1 MRNVCRVLA
10 LATFVAVTV
19 TACKPEPDIGYIEIK
34 TLPAVTSVQQP
45 TFYLDMVKL
54 DPVKKGVAVLRQR
67 VGTIKL
73 ATEGAVGSPA
83 LLCEV
88 VVRKNR
94 ITTVTVSVIERPLR
108 CQCRTGP
115 GSKDKPARS
124 CVS

>member
-1 MRNVCRVLA
+1 MSGLSRVLA
-10 LATFVAVTV
+10 SCTLVAVTL
-19 TACKPEPDIGYIEIK
+19 TACKPEMDVGYVELK
-34 TLPAVTSVQQP
+34 TVPATTSVQQP

-73 ATEGAVGSPA
+73 ATEAGAGSPA
-83 LLCEV
+83 VLCEV
-88 VVRKNR
+88 VVKKNR

-115 GSKDKPARS
+115 GAKEQPART

>member
-1 MRNVCRVLA
+1 MCNVYRVLA
-10 LATFVAVTV
+10 LSTLVAVTL
-19 TACKPEPDIGYIEIK
+19 TACKQDPHIGYIELRTI
-34 TLPAVTSVQQP
+34 PAVTAVQQP

-67 VGTIKL
+67 VGAIKL
-73 ATEGAVGSPA
+73 ATEGGMGTPA

-88 VVRKNR
+88 VVKKNR
-94 ITTVTVSVIERPLR
+94 ITTVTVSVLERPLR

-115 GSKDKPARS
+115 GVKDRPARS

>member
-1 MRNVCRVLA
+1 MCNVYRVLA
-10 LATFVAVTV
+10 LSTVVAVTL
-19 TACKPEPDIGYIEIK
+19 TACKPEPDIGYIELK
-34 TLPAVTSVQQP
+34 TVPALTAVQQP

-54 DPVKKGVAVLRQR
+54 EPIKKGVAVLRQR

-73 ATEGAVGSPA
+73 ATEGGIGAPA

-88 VVRKNR
+88 VVKKNR
-94 ITTVTVSVIERPLR
+94 ITTVTVSVHERPLR

-115 GSKDKPARS
+115 GGKDKPARS